1 MKVTNYYDDVILEV
15 LERNLVSRTDF
26 YDILKSRYIEPEI
39 KQFAEVFQKDYPRV
53 DMLDIIDFIE
63 GEWYWFDY
71 SFVKTYN
78 KWVVFYLNETIQRD
92 IPLDGCFLD
101 CYDQFVM
108 QIHDEIT
115 EVHNKIYDKVV
126 DYCKNYGRVDD
137 E

>member
-39 KQFAEVFQKDYPRV
+39 QQFAEVFQKDYPHV
-53 DMLDIIDFIE
+53 DILDVKDFIE
-63 GEWYWFDY
+63 GEWYWHDY
-71 SFVKTYN
+71 DFVKTYN